1 MASPPFLLFIAL
13 LFLTT
18 LPLQSFCLLEFASL
32 SCEPGRSWVVQL
44 SHRPEPHETSLDE
57 LAKRVALEAG
67 LESHGQIGQLHG
79 HYLLCQVTDEDE
91 HHSAAGQTLDSHP
104 HVVWHSQEN
113 VLRRSKRSLTFN
125 DPKYPSQWH
134 LVSLSREIKCS
145 VSMSRMMHVYSVSVV

>member
-1 MASPPFLLFIAL
+1 MASPPFPLFIAL
-13 LFLTT
+13 LFLTS
-18 LPLQSFCLLEFASL
+18 LPLQTFGLLESPSP

-44 SHRPEPHETSLDE
+44 GHSSEPHENSLDD

-67 LESHGQIGQLHG
+67 LKSHGQIGQLHG

-91 HHSAAGQTLDSHP
+91 HPPAARQALDTHP

-113 VLRRSKRSLTFN
+113 ILRRSKRSLIFN

-134 LVSLSREIKCS
+134 LVSEL
-145 VSMSRMMHVYSVSVV
+145 